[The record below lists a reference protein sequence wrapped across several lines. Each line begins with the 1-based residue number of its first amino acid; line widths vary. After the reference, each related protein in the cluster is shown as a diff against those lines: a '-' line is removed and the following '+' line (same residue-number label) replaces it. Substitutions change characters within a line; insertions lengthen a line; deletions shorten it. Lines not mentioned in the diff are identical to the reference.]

1 MLKRYFTIGWRN
13 LLSDYQSTLLNL
25 IGLATG
31 LASALFIWLWVSDE
45 LRVDKFHEKDK
56 QLYQVMHVAG
66 GTGGAHVFEMTP
78 APLAAA
84 LAKELPEVEY
94 GVTVSAPNTR
104 TGVLSNGEKRIRA
117 TEEYVSKDFFQ
128 VFSYPLLQG
137 DKNTVLTD
145 RTTVALSDELATK
158 IFGTAENVVGKT
170 VSWQNG
176 NDSAVLRVGG
186 VFKKPPLNSTAQ
198 FDLLLP
204 YDVLL
209 ETTPN
214 LGQWDYNDPNTY
226 VVLKNGVD
234 VGRFNKKI
242 SAYLQSKKSGPA
254 NEYLFVRRY
263 SDKYLYANYENG
275 VQSGGRIEYV
285 RIFSLIAVFIL
296 VIACINFMNL
306 STAKASRR
314 LKEVGIKKVVGASRT
329 SLVLQ
334 YLGESMLLTVIS
346 FLLAMGLVLLL
357 LPFFNT
363 ITGKQ
368 LALHPDGPFLSI
380 ASGMCLVTGLLA
392 GSYPAFYISGF
403 NPVTVLKGKLKTS
416 LGEVWVRK
424 GLVVFQFSLSVIL
437 IVGVMV
443 VYRQVSYI
451 RSKNLGF
458 EKDNVIELKK
468 DGLLNISVEPFLEA
482 VRNMPGVTN
491 AGMFAG
497 DLINNI
503 SGTEISWPDMDPD
516 DKVKFKYLFV
526 ADLFIQTL
534 GIQLKEGQ
542 AFSSELGPDST
553 QIIFNEAA
561 IAAMRLK
568 DPIGKTVNQWG
579 QHKRIVG
586 VVKNFHFQSLYEEV
600 KPCFLI
606 LSPASDLDNIA
617 IKIQAGKEQ
626 QAIVAIQQYYK
637 TYNPGFSF
645 EFRFLDQNY
654 QSLYES
660 ENRVALLSRY
670 FAGIAILISCLGLFG
685 LASFTAQRRQKEI
698 GVRKVVGASAVSIAL
713 LLSRDFFKLVLLAIV
728 IAFPVAG
735 WLTTHWL
742 SSFAYRI
749 PMSADIFILA
759 GAMTVLLTLVTISF
773 QSINAALANPVKS
786 LRSE

>member
-13 LLSDYQSTLLNL
+13 LLNDYQSTLLNL

-56 QLYQVMHVAG
+56 QLYQVMHV
-66 GTGGAHVFEMTP
+66 TRSKGGAHVFEMTP
-78 APLAAA
+78 APLAEA

-94 GVTVSAPNTR
+94 GVTVSAQGTR
-104 TGVLSNGEKRIRA
+104 TGVLANGEKRVRA
-117 TEEYVSKDFFQ
+117 TEEYASKDFFQ
-128 VFSYPLLQG
+128 VFSYPLLEG

-145 RTTVALSDELATK
+145 RSTVLLSDELATK
-158 IFGTAENVVGKT
+158 IFGTAEGVVGKT
-170 VSWQNG
+170 VTWN
-176 NDSAVLRVGG
+176 NEKDSSVLRVSG

-204 YDVLL
+204 YDIIV

-214 LGQWDYNDPNTY
+214 LTHWDYNDPNTY
-226 VVLKNGVD
+226 LVLKKGVD
-234 VGRFNKKI
+234 IGMFNKKI
-242 SAYLQSKKSGPA
+242 SGYLQSKKNGQA
-254 NEYLFVRRY
+254 NEALFVRRY

-314 LKEVGIKKVVGASRT
+314 LKEVGIRKVIGASRA

-334 YLGESMLLTVIS
+334 HLGESMLMTVVS
-346 FLLAMGLVLLL
+346 FLLALGVVLLL
-357 LPFFNT
+357 LPFFNSL
-363 ITGKQ
+363 TGKQ
-368 LALHPDGPFLSI
+368 LALHPDGRLLSV
-380 ASGMCLVTGLLA
+380 AFGMCLVTGLLA

-403 NPVTVLKGKLKTS
+403 KPVTVLKGKLKTS
-416 LGEVWVRK
+416 LSELWVRR

-437 IVGVMV
+437 IICVMV
-443 VYRQVSYI
+443 VYRQVSFI

-458 EKDNVIELKK
+458 EKDHVIELKK
-468 DGLLNISVEPFLEA
+468 DGILNKSVEPFLEA
-482 VRNMPGVTN
+482 VRNMPGVAN

-526 ADLFIQTL
+526 ADRFIQTL

-542 AFSSELGPDST
+542 AFSNELGPDST

-568 DPIGKTVNQWG
+568 DPIGKTVDQWG

-606 LSPASDLDNIA
+606 LSPASDVDNIA
-617 IKIQAGKEQ
+617 VKLQAGKEQ
-626 QAIVAIQQYYK
+626 QAIAAIQQYYQG
-637 TYNPGFSF
+637 YNPGFPF

-660 ENRVALLSRY
+660 ENRVAVLSRY
-670 FAGIAILISCLGLFG
+670 FAGVAILISCLGLFG
-685 LASFTAQRRQKEI
+685 LAAFTAQRRQKEI
-698 GVRKVVGASAVSIAL
+698 GIRKVVGASTASIAL
-713 LLSRDFFKLVLLAIV
+713 LLSRDFLKLVLLAIV
-728 IAFPVAG
+728 IAFPLAG
-735 WLTTHWL
+735 WLTDHWL

-749 PMSADIFILA
+749 PVGADIFILA
-759 GAMTVLLTLVTISF
+759 GATTILLTLVTISF

-786 LRSE
+786 LRAD